1 VSSAVLEPPKDHIPL
16 IAPSIELTA
25 NGQRV
30 KLSALETGSE
40 FTVRFEPV
48 QEPDRRLASALAYL
62 IRLADSQPGEEIT
75 SHE

>member
-1 VSSAVLEPPKDHIPL
+1 MLEPPKDHIPL

-30 KLSALETGSE
+30 KLSTLGGCETGAG

-48 QEPDRRLASALAYL
+48 QEHDRRLVSALAYL
-62 IRLADSQPGEEIT
+62 IRLADSQPEEEIT
-75 SHE
+75 PHE